1 VQTAIFIP
9 QRKQANAVGAVHIFA
24 ARIYKNCT
32 KILVNENLKML
43 TMPFDLV
50 FKTTLTCN
58 LKLFSGIPKTVWKEC
73 EPYNPIKSETKK
85 IGQIQNI
92 DF

>member
-1 VQTAIFIP
+1 MNTYFHAHRDF
-9 QRKQANAVGAVHIFA
+9 AVHIFTA
-24 ARIYKNCT
+24 PYLQKNCT
-32 KILVNENLKML
+32 TILVNDNLKMPK
-43 TMPFDLV
+43 MPFNLV